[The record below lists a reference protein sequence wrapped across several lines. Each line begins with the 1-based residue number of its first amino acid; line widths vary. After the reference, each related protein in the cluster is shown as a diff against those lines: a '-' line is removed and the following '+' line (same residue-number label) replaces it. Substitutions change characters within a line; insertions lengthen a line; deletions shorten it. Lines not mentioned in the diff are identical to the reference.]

1 MLLYA
6 EAANRAEGSPNPLAY
21 QTLNAIR
28 ARAELPALEGL
39 SQEAFEKAVW
49 AERYYELAYES

>member
-28 ARAELPALEGL
+28 ARAELPALENL
-39 SQEAFEKAVW
+39 
-49 AERYYELAYES
+49 